1 MVQEVKFVLGFKFYN
16 LRYLVFLCVFVLQI
30 LPEETIR
37 RFAVDKIFEA
47 LSIVEFPIK
56 GQWPP
61 HEAPFFVR
69 TLSVDRHRDIPPS
82 RE

>member
-1 MVQEVKFVLGFKFYN
+1 MSSDLNSTTSVTLYSYVSLSYK
-16 LRYLVFLCVFVLQI
+16 C

-37 RFAVDKIFEA
+37 SFAVDKKFEA

-61 HEAPFFVR
+61 HEAPFFVG
-69 TLSVDRHRDIPPS
+69 TLPADRHRDIPPS